1 MGDDLTAARRFCNS
15 VRSDMSALIDG
26 VSAQPCAAPDILIGS
41 LDSIQSGAKQL
52 KARAIFRAAQT
63 VVNAVNDRA
72 PLPTLQGRILSLN
85 KLFTQYEDGLDDIA
99 PRPAN
104 GALADHELLPKLSE
118 TKSHD
123 EALDARYTAARQA
136 LAPLM
141 GFTQD
146 RPEREDLIK
155 LAGFTAAELKT
166 TAAEEASSIDAVLEP
181 LFQEPADIT
190 EQPDAVLPKSI
201 AAPLFTQP
209 AAMKSLRQ
217 IDAARHVEFETLMP
231 DFISHALQ
239 EARQSDKTV
248 SVSYAAEDVSVA
260 YEQLTAFQSLLS
272 HIAKRLVGSV
282 LERPETRRGRGLSGA
297 GHIAITATQTSGKIS
312 VSIECPGKAL
322 AASAY
327 MPTGQSVEGL
337 IITPGGEARADH
349 AHIVLTAPRRPRA
362 APDMKPLSSTST
374 EMAL

>member
-15 VRSDMSALIDG
+15 VRSDMGALIDG

-146 RPEREDLIK
+146 RPEREGLIK
-155 LAGFTAAELKT
+155 LAGFTAAELKRM
-166 TAAEEASSIDAVLEP
+166 P
-181 LFQEPADIT
+181 LRT
-190 EQPDAVLPKSI
+190 
-201 AAPLFTQP
+201 
-209 AAMKSLRQ
+209 
-217 IDAARHVEFETLMP
+217 
-231 DFISHALQ
+231 
-239 EARQSDKTV
+239 
-248 SVSYAAEDVSVA
+248 
-260 YEQLTAFQSLLS
+260 
-272 HIAKRLVGSV
+272 
-282 LERPETRRGRGLSGA
+282 
-297 GHIAITATQTSGKIS
+297 
-312 VSIECPGKAL
+312 
-322 AASAY
+322 
-327 MPTGQSVEGL
+327 
-337 IITPGGEARADH
+337 
-349 AHIVLTAPRRPRA
+349 
-362 APDMKPLSSTST
+362 
-374 EMAL
+374 